1 MLDAI
6 SEQIAQRTAQIVLA
20 HLAPVIQPQPVE
32 DGQIVGVAAL
42 ARYLECDRGRNDYFV
57 SHRRQSPHMSPIS
70 QIAKARHSFR
80 SSLSR
85 AISEC
90 SNAFS
95 ARSCSTGVTSSP
107 RHRPQRTHQ
116 DLRGCR

>member
-42 ARYLECDRGRNDYFV
+42 ARFLECDRGRADKLAMDPAFPQPRMV
-57 SHRRQSPHMSPIS
+57 GKRKVWSKADV
-70 QIAKARHSFR
+70 AKWR
-80 SSLSR
+80 
-85 AISEC
+85 
-90 SNAFS
+90 
-95 ARSCSTGVTSSP
+95 
-107 RHRPQRTHQ
+107 
-116 DLRGCR
+116 